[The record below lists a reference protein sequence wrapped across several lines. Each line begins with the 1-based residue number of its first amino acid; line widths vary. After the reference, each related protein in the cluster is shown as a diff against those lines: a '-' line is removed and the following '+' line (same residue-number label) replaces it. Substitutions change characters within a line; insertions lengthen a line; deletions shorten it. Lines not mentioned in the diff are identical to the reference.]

1 MKLEYQRTRISLLR
15 SDAEVTIRPMRRED
29 IPALRRFDE
38 ELTPTLDDV
47 NAQFP
52 PGGHSTSPG
61 GPWSDDQLL
70 LEHFQKYR
78 HHGGLTLLAEDGGR
92 IVGFA
97 DLWPTEEPEPF
108 GRSLDVECIDYFRE
122 HFLAGLET
130 LLLTEAE
137 KVAREAGLD
146 ALDIGTNTC
155 SGEYV
160 SLRRFGLK
168 VFYEYDDVL
177 CRCKPA
183 SSSRPTRMALT
194 PETANLAGL
203 IKASHWSPTD
213 FAFRGYDEPSHLAD
227 LRWPDKRAIVEL
239 WHFRPGEKP
248 EHLPV
253 PEYPPNR
260 SELFVEPAALT
271 TPAAM
276 SEILAECAVIAG
288 ELGAEEIQLP
298 CPSEVEPDAD
308 KLDVIDRQFAF
319 AWLRKR
325 L

>member
-1 MKLEYQRTRISLLR
+1 MVAAGAAAHGTRNRSSYAQAHHSHNRVPWLR
-15 SDAEVTIRPMRRED
+15 I
-29 IPALRRFDE
+29 
-38 ELTPTLDDV
+38 
-47 NAQFP
+47 
-52 PGGHSTSPG
+52 
-61 GPWSDDQLL
+61 
-70 LEHFQKYR
+70 
-78 HHGGLTLLAEDGGR
+78 GLCSLAEG
-92 IVGFA
+92 
-97 DLWPTEEPEPF
+97 DLSGVAGSRKRSNHAIPT
-108 GRSLDVECIDYFRE
+108 
-122 HFLAGLET
+122 T
-130 LLLTEAE
+130 
-137 KVAREAGLD
+137 
-146 ALDIGTNTC
+146 
-155 SGEYV
+155 
-160 SLRRFGLK
+160 
-168 VFYEYDDVL
+168 
-177 CRCKPA
+177 
-183 SSSRPTRMALT
+183 
-194 PETANLAGL
+194 AGL

-239 WHFRPGEKP
+239 WHFRSGQKP

-253 PEYPPNR
+253 PDYPPNR

-276 SEILAECAVIAG
+276 SEILAECAAIAG